1 MIASTGNRDSGFGI
15 RDWAFGIGHSGFK
28 ADFPNPESRIP
39 NPESGPLSVIVYSW
53 TVDHAV
59 GLLFAME
66 ELAW

>member
-1 MIASTGNRDSGFGI
+1 MIASTGIRDSGFGTRDSGIGI
-15 RDWAFGIGHSGFK
+15 RDS
-28 ADFPNPESRIP
+28 NPISRVP
-39 NPESGPLSVIVYSW
+39 DPGSRVPDPGPLSVIVYSW

>member
-1 MIASTGNRDSGFGI
+1 MAMTEAANDSLYRNSGFGV
-15 RDWAFGIGHSGFK
+15 RDSNAI
-28 ADFPNPESRIP
+28 SRIADL
-39 NPESGPLSVIVYSW
+39 GPLSVIVYSW

>member
-1 MIASTGNRDSGFGI
+1 MTEAANDSLSVVRIRDSGFEP
-15 RDWAFGIGHSGFK
+15 
-28 ADFPNPESRIP
+28 DFPDPACRIP
-39 NPESGPLSVIVYSW
+39 DPGPLSVIVYSW

>member
-1 MIASTGNRDSGFGI
+1 MAMTEAANDSL
-15 RDWAFGIGHSGFK
+15 SGVGSRES
-28 ADFPNPESRIP
+28 NLISRIP
-39 NPESGPLSVIVYSW
+39 DPGPLSVIVYSW